1 MDAKDYKDSKILLKV
16 NDNVEVEQKA
26 CTAHGF
32 VGVVGFLKKFYK
44 SVLKGVLI
52 HLYISILNAYD

>member
-1 MDAKDYKDSKILLKV
+1 MDAKDYKASKILLKV

-32 VGVVGFLKKFYK
+32 VRGANEDAIYFL
-44 SVLKGVLI
+44 GG
-52 HLYISILNAYD
+52 